1 MKIIGLTGP
10 SGTGK
15 TTLSDIATSLGY
27 AIIDCDKVAR
37 EVTTNPQLLS
47 TLENEF
53 GGVVINGVLDRKA
66 LAEKAFAN
74 KDSTERLNSIML
86 PIISAAIDEKIEK
99 LKIAGVEYLL
109 LDAPTLYESG
119 ENKRCDAVIALLA
132 SEEIRARRIKF
143 RDNLTPSQLDS
154 RLKAAKPDIFYKE
167 RAEYTL
173 YNNGDLSE
181 LQTEALNLLKKL
193 KER

>member
-53 GGVVINGVLDRKA
+53 GGVVINVVLDRKA

-119 ENKRCDAVIALLA
+119 ENKKIT
-132 SEEIRARRIKF
+132 S
-143 RDNLTPSQLDS
+143 
-154 RLKAAKPDIFYKE
+154 
-167 RAEYTL
+167 
-173 YNNGDLSE
+173 
-181 LQTEALNLLKKL
+181 
-193 KER
+193 